1 MLPAQIKTASWF
13 DKLPDDHM
21 RIGISR
27 GVPRNLSAGYR
38 VFRKLAPGPWFNSVS
53 AVEYYRLY
61 KEEILAP
68 LDPKKIAAE
77 LAAMSAGRVPV
88 MLCYERPARGEWC
101 HRAMAAEWL
110 SNALGHPVPEF
121 GFEELAQALH
131 PMMPIELR
139 NGAATGVAPA
149 R

>member
-61 KEEILAP
+61 KEGNCSTRVQLMR
-68 LDPKKIAAE
+68 AE
-77 LAAMSAGRVPV
+77 ASKR
-88 MLCYERPARGEWC
+88 
-101 HRAMAAEWL
+101 
-110 SNALGHPVPEF
+110 S
-121 GFEELAQALH
+121 
-131 PMMPIELR
+131 
-139 NGAATGVAPA
+139 
-149 R
+149 